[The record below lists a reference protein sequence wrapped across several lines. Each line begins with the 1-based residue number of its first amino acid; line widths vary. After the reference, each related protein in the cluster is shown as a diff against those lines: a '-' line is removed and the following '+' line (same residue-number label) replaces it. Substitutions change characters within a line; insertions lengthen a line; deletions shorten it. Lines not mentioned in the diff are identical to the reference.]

1 MVAEALTSDAVHLAA
16 GAAGVAVALVAVYL
30 IDRPAGEWTRALR
43 SRLLLGV
50 PWGTLVVIAGVI
62 AVYLFVQSGIDDP
75 NRPVVIPF
83 RSWSYFYPEGLLWS
97 SFAHSSRGHI
107 TGNLLSALVAGGL
120 AEYAYGHF
128 PDGRDVDDGDRLGVR
143 LRRFPGRLRGVPARL
158 RRLPSRA
165 RRLSGRIRRLPSR
178 ISAVESPGSNPYV
191 RAFLIVPGAAVA
203 FGLVS
208 ALFALGPVIGF
219 SVVVFAYWGFALV
232 SRPIAAVVAMAGT
245 TLVGVLYD
253 AVRVPVAF
261 AEASPS
267 YGAPSWAN
275 IAIQGHALGL
285 IGGALIA
292 VLLLRRRARKRDET
306 SRGRSGIESDGDATA
321 GRWRFHP
328 TAAASGDGSA
338 ADATESDSDAD
349 ATERSALVVFGAL
362 LLFGASRR
370 LWAVY
375 WYLGNEQYELYR
387 AVGVGLLGL
396 LAAIVAVAAVAR
408 DDPLWPA
415 RATPDPETLRAG
427 IRSATPAAVGLLLL
441 VAALAVVAGPG
452 VVPNLVTVDDGD
464 LPGEPVEVEGYQVTY
479 AENVENQ
486 LVGVVDVEAFG
497 RSTSVNTSGVIV
509 SDPDREIWT
518 TAVSKGNL
526 AFWGY
531 RAVDVGGT
539 GWRETVWVQRVGW
552 VAANDGST
560 YRVDA
565 VRNETRRTLFTSE
578 PARAEPR
585 IDGRNVTVAATRG
598 GFELRVTGPVGN
610 ASAPLPAANESVT
623 LRGVTFV
630 QRSDAVFAVRGETRV
645 RIAQRETYE
654 GRQ

>member
-16 GAAGVAVALVAVYL
+16 GAAGVVAALAAVYL
-30 IDRPAGEWTRALR
+30 VDRPTGDWTRALR

-50 PWGTLVVIAGVI
+50 PWGTLVVVAGVI

-97 SFAHSSRGHI
+97 SFAHSGRGHV

-128 PDGRDVDDGDRLGVR
+128 PGGREVDDADRLSV
-143 LRRFPGRLRGVPARL
+143 
-158 RRLPSRA
+158 
-165 RRLSGRIRRLPSR
+165 RIRRLPGQLRTLPRR
-178 ISAVESPGSNPYV
+178 IRRLPTRTAAVESPGSNPYV
-191 RAFLIVPGAAVA
+191 RAFLIVPGVAVA
-203 FGLVS
+203 FGLGS

-219 SVVVFAYWGFALV
+219 SGVVFAYWGFALV
-232 SRPIAAVVAMAGT
+232 VRPVAAVVAMAGT

-253 AVRVPVAF
+253 ALRVPVAF

-285 IGGALIA
+285 VGGALIA
-292 VLLLRRRARKRDET
+292 VVFLRRRTREP
-306 SRGRSGIESDGDATA
+306 SDGHREPSDKRHDADSTA
-321 GRWRFHP
+321 GRWRRHP
-328 TAAASGDGSA
+328 SATAANRG
-338 ADATESDSDAD
+338 SDAD
-349 ATERSALVVFGAL
+349 ATGQSALVVFGAL

-375 WYLGNEQYELYR
+375 WYLGNERYELYR
-387 AVGVGLLGL
+387 AVGVGLLAL
-396 LAAIVAVAAVAR
+396 LGAVVAVAAVSR
-408 DDPLWPA
+408 DEPVWPA
-415 RATPDPETLRAG
+415 RAVPDPETLRG
-427 IRSATPAAVGLLLL
+427 GVRSATPAAIGLFLLL
-441 VAALAVVAGPG
+441 AALAVVAGPG
-452 VVPNLVTVDDGD
+452 VVPNLAAVDDGD
-464 LPGEPVEVEGYQVTY
+464 LPGDPIEVEGYQVTY
-479 AENVENQ
+479 AENVEDR
-486 LVGVVDVEAFG
+486 LVSVVDVEAFG

-531 RAVDVGGT
+531 RAVDLGGA

-552 VAANDGST
+552 VAADGGPT

-565 VRNETRRTLFTSE
+565 VRNETRRTLFTSG

-585 IDGRNVTVAATRG
+585 IDGRNVTVAATEK
-598 GFELRVTGPVGN
+598 GFELRVDGPDGN

-623 LRGVTFV
+623 LRGVELL
-630 QRSDAVFAVRGETRV
+630 REGDAVFAQRGETRV
-645 RIAQRETYE
+645 RVAQRERYE

>member
-16 GAAGVAVALVAVYL
+16 GGVGVVVALAAVYL
-30 IDRPAGEWTRALR
+30 VDRPSDDWTRALR

-50 PWGTLVVIAGVI
+50 PWGTLLVIAGVVG
-62 AVYLFVQSGIDDP
+62 VYLFVQSGIDNP

-97 SFAHSSRGHI
+97 SFAHASRGHI
-107 TGNLLSALVAGGL
+107 TGNLLSAFVAGGL

-128 PDGRDVDDGDRLGVR
+128 PDGREVDDGEGLAV
-143 LRRFPGRLRGVPARL
+143 RL
-158 RRLPSRA
+158 RRLPSRL
-165 RRLSGRIRRLPSR
+165 RELPSR
-178 ISAVESPGSNPYV
+178 VAAVESPAANPYV
-191 RAFLIVPGAAVA
+191 RALLIVPGAAVG
-203 FGLVS
+203 FGLLS

-232 SRPIAAVVAMAGT
+232 SRPVAAVVAMAGT

-267 YGAPSWAN
+267 YGAPGWAN
-275 IAIQGHALGL
+275 VAIQGHALGL
-285 IGGALIA
+285 IGGVVVA
-292 VLLLRRRARKRDET
+292 VVLLRRR
-306 SRGRSGIESDGDATA
+306 GRESDEGPRGANDEGREADVTA
-321 GRWRFHP
+321 GRWSFHP
-328 TAAASGDGSA
+328 VASARERAGG
-338 ADATESDSDAD
+338 ADPTG
-349 ATERSALVVFGAL
+349 RSAVVVFGAL

-375 WYLGNEQYELYR
+375 WYLGSERYELYR
-387 AVGVGLLGL
+387 AVGVGLLAL
-396 LAAIVAVAAVAR
+396 LAAIVAVATVAR
-408 DDPLWPA
+408 DDPLWPG
-415 RATPDPETLRAG
+415 RAVPEPETIRGG
-427 IRSATPAAVGLLLL
+427 IRSATPATVGLLLL
-441 VAALAVVAGPG
+441 VAALAAVAGPG
-452 VVPNLVTVDDGD
+452 VVPNLVAVDDGD
-464 LPGEPVEVEGYQVTY
+464 LPGDPIEVEGYQVTY
-479 AENVENQ
+479 AENVEDR

-531 RAVDVGGT
+531 RAVDVGGA

-552 VAANDGST
+552 VAENGGPT

-565 VRNETRRTLFTSE
+565 VRNETRRTLFTSD

-585 IDGRNVTVAATRG
+585 IDGRNVVVAAARG
-598 GFELRVTGPVGN
+598 GFELSVIGGSGNNVT
-610 ASAPLPAANESVT
+610 AALPAENESVT
-623 LRGVTFV
+623 VRGITFV
-630 QRSDAVFAVRGETRV
+630 REGDAVFAERGETRV
-645 RIAQRETYE
+645 RIAQRERYE

>member
-16 GAAGVAVALVAVYL
+16 GAAGVVVALAAVSL
-30 IDRPAGEWTRALR
+30 VDRPAGDWTRALR

-97 SFAHSSRGHI
+97 SFAHSGRGHV

-128 PDGRDVDDGDRLGVR
+128 PGGREVDDAEPLAD
-143 LRRFPGRLRGVPARL
+143 RL
-158 RRLPSRA
+158 RRLPSRVRSLPDRVRDLPGRA
-165 RRLSGRIRRLPSR
+165 RTIPRRPRTLPRQIRRLPSR
-178 ISAVESPGSNPYV
+178 IAAEESPGSNPYV

-232 SRPIAAVVAMAGT
+232 TRPVAAIVAMAGA
-245 TLVGVLYD
+245 TLVRVLYD
-253 AVRVPVAF
+253 ALRVPVAF

-285 IGGALIA
+285 IGGALVA
-292 VLLLRRRARKRDET
+292 VVLVRRRSRDPGDEQREPDPAG
-306 SRGRSGIESDGDATA
+306 SRWSRHPNVAAANRRSDAT
-321 GRWRFHP
+321 
-328 TAAASGDGSA
+328 D
-338 ADATESDSDAD
+338 
-349 ATERSALVVFGAL
+349 RSALIAFSAL

-375 WYLGNEQYELYR
+375 WYLGNERYELYR
-387 AVGVGLLGL
+387 AVGVGLLAL
-396 LAAIVAVAAVAR
+396 LAAIVAVAAVSR
-408 DDPLWPA
+408 DEPLWPE
-415 RATPDPETLRAG
+415 RAVPNPETLRSG
-427 IRSATPAAVGLLLL
+427 IRSATPAAVGFFLL
-441 VAALAVVAGPG
+441 VAALAIVAGPG
-452 VVPNLVTVDDGD
+452 VVPNLAAVDDGD
-464 LPGEPVEVEGYQVTY
+464 LPGDPVEVEGYQVTY

-486 LVGVVDVEAFG
+486 LVGVVDVEVFG
-497 RSTSVNTSGVIV
+497 RSTSLDTSGVIV
-509 SDPDREIWT
+509 SHPGREIWT
-518 TAVSKGNL
+518 TAVSKGSL

-552 VAANDGST
+552 VATGDGPT

-565 VRNETRRTLFTSE
+565 VRNETRRTLFASG

-598 GFELRVTGPVGN
+598 GFELRVDGPRGN
-610 ASAPLPAANESVT
+610 ASAPLPATNESVT
-623 LRGVTFV
+623 LRGVEL
-630 QRSDAVFAVRGETRV
+630 RRENEAVFAQRGETRV

>member
-16 GAAGVAVALVAVYL
+16 GGVAVVVALAAVFL
-30 IDRPAGEWTRALR
+30 VDRAGAGRTRALR
-43 SRLLLGV
+43 ARLLLGV
-50 PWGTLVVIAGVI
+50 PWGTLVVIAGVLG
-62 AVYLFVQSGIDDP
+62 VYLFVQSGVDDP

-83 RSWSYFYPEGLLWS
+83 RSWSYFYPEGLFWS
-97 SFAHSSRGHI
+97 SFAHSGRGHI

-128 PDGRDVDDGDRLGVR
+128 PTGREVDEGDRLAV
-143 LRRFPGRLRGVPARL
+143 RL
-158 RRLPSRA
+158 RRLPSR
-165 RRLSGRIRRLPSR
+165 LRRLPERIRAVPSR
-178 ISAVESPGSNPYV
+178 VAAVESPAANPYV
-191 RAFLIVPGAAVA
+191 RAFLIVPSAAVA
-203 FGLVS
+203 FGLLS

-232 SRPIAAVVAMAGT
+232 SRPVAAVVAMAGT
-245 TLVGVLYD
+245 TLVSVLYD

-267 YGAPSWAN
+267 YGVPGWAN
-275 IAIQGHALGL
+275 VAIQGHALGL
-285 IGGALIA
+285 IGGALVA
-292 VLLLRRRARKRDET
+292 VVLLRRRAR
-306 SRGRSGIESDGDATA
+306 RSNGGDHHADPHTTA
-321 GRWRFHP
+321 GRWRYHP
-328 TAAASGDGSA
+328 FATADGDGSG
-338 ADATESDSDAD
+338 TD
-349 ATERSALVVFGAL
+349 ATERSAAVVFGAV

-375 WYLGNEQYELYR
+375 WYLGNERYELYR
-387 AVGVGLLGL
+387 AVGVGLLAL
-396 LAAIVAVAAVAR
+396 LAAVVAVAAVSR
-408 DDPLWPA
+408 DEPLWPS
-415 RATPDPETLRAG
+415 RAVPEPETIRG
-427 IRSATPAAVGLLLL
+427 GVRSAMPAAIGLFLL
-441 VAALAVVAGPG
+441 VASLAAVAGPG
-452 VVPNLVTVDDGD
+452 VVPNLVAVDDGD
-464 LPGEPVEVEGYQVTY
+464 LPGDPIEVEGYQVTY
-479 AENVENQ
+479 AEDVEDQ

-531 RAVDVGGT
+531 RAVDVGGA

-552 VAANDGST
+552 VAANGGPT

-565 VRNETRRTLFTSE
+565 IRNETRRTLFTSE

-598 GFELRVTGPVGN
+598 GFELRVDGPGGN

-623 LRGVTFV
+623 LRGVELV
-630 QRSDAVFAVRGETRV
+630 RESDVLYAERGETRV
-645 RIAQRETYE
+645 RVAQRERYE

>member
-1 MVAEALTSDAVHLAA
+1 MVAGALTSDAVHLVA
-16 GAAGVAVALVAVYL
+16 GGIGVVVALAAVYL
-30 IDRPAGEWTRALR
+30 VDHPGGDWTRALR

-62 AVYLFVQSGIDDP
+62 GVYLFVQSGIDDP

-83 RSWSYFYPEGLLWS
+83 RSWSYFYPEGMVWS
-97 SFAHSSRGHI
+97 SFAHASRGHI

-128 PDGRDVDDGDRLGVR
+128 PGGREVDDAESPIVR
-143 LRRFPGRLRGVPARL
+143 FRRRPEYL
-158 RRLPSRA
+158 RRLANHFRHLPNHF
-165 RRLSGRIRRLPSR
+165 RRLPGRVRRLPAR
-178 ISAVESPGSNPYV
+178 IAAVDSPGANPYV
-191 RAFLIVPGAAVA
+191 RAFLIVPGVAVA
-203 FGLVS
+203 FGLGF

-219 SVVVFAYWGFALV
+219 SGVVFGYWGFALV
-232 SRPIAAVVAMAGT
+232 SRPVTAVVATAGT
-245 TLVGVLYD
+245 TLVRVLYD
-253 AVRVPVAF
+253 ALRVPVAF

-267 YGAPSWAN
+267 YGAPGWAN
-275 IAIQGHALGL
+275 VAIQGHAIGL
-285 IGGALIA
+285 IAGALLA
-292 VLLLRRRARKRDET
+292 VLLSRRRARGPGDE
-306 SRGRSGIESDGDATA
+306 RRDGDPTGSRWKYHPLATA
-321 GRWRFHP
+321 D
-328 TAAASGDGSA
+328 GDGLG
-338 ADATESDSDAD
+338 ADATQ
-349 ATERSALVVFGAL
+349 RSALVVFGAL

-387 AVGVGLLGL
+387 AVGLGL
-396 LAAIVAVAAVAR
+396 LAVLAALVAVAAVSR
-408 DDPLWPA
+408 DEPLWPA
-415 RATPDPETLRAG
+415 RAVPKPETLRDG
-427 IRSATPAAVGLLLL
+427 VRSATPAGVGVLLL
-441 VAALAVVAGPG
+441 VAALAAVAGPG
-452 VVPNLVTVDDGD
+452 VVPNLVAVDDGD
-464 LPGEPVEVEGYQVTY
+464 LPGDPIEVEGYRVTY

-509 SDPDREIWT
+509 THPDREIWT

-531 RAVDVGGT
+531 RAIDLGGT

-552 VAANDGST
+552 VAANGGPT

-565 VRNETRRTLFTSE
+565 VRDDTRRTLFTSE

-585 IDGRNVTVAATRG
+585 IDGRNVVVAATQG
-598 GFELRVTGPVGN
+598 GFELSVIGGSGTNVT
-610 ASAPLPAANESVT
+610 APLPAANESVT
-623 LRGVTFV
+623 VRGITLVREGDV
-630 QRSDAVFAVRGETRV
+630 LFAERGETRV
-645 RIAQRETYE
+645 RIAQRERYE

>member
-1 MVAEALTSDAVHLAA
+1 MVAEALTGDAVHLAA
-16 GAAGVAVALVAVYL
+16 GGVAAAVALAAVYL
-30 IDRPAGEWTRALR
+30 VDRPSGEWTRALR

-62 AVYLFVQSGIDDP
+62 GVYLFVQSGIDDP

-97 SFAHSSRGHI
+97 SFAHASRGHI
-107 TGNLLSALVAGGL
+107 TGNLLSAFVAGGL
-120 AEYAYGHF
+120 AEYAYGHV
-128 PDGRDVDDGDRLGVR
+128 PDGREVGDGEGLAV
-143 LRRFPGRLRGVPARL
+143 RL
-158 RRLPSRA
+158 RRLPSRL
-165 RRLSGRIRRLPSR
+165 RELPSR
-178 ISAVESPGSNPYV
+178 VVAVESPAANPYV
-191 RAFLIVPGAAVA
+191 RALLIVPGAAVG
-203 FGLVS
+203 FGLLS

-232 SRPIAAVVAMAGT
+232 SRPVAAVVAMAGT
-245 TLVGVLYD
+245 TLVGVLYE
-253 AVRVPVAF
+253 ALRAPVAF

-267 YGAPSWAN
+267 YGVPGWAN
-275 IAIQGHALGL
+275 VAIQGHALGL

-292 VLLLRRRARKRDET
+292 VLLLRRRARDSNGGDRDAD
-306 SRGRSGIESDGDATA
+306 SDAGG
-321 GRWRFHP
+321 GRWRYHP
-328 TAAASGDGSA
+328 VATTDRDGPR
-338 ADATESDSDAD
+338 TD
-349 ATERSALVVFGAL
+349 ATERSALLVFGAL

-375 WYLGNEQYELYR
+375 WYLGNERYELYR
-387 AVGVGLLGL
+387 AVGVGLLAL
-396 LAAIVAVAAVAR
+396 LAAIVAVAAVSR
-408 DDPLWPA
+408 DEPLWPR
-415 RATPDPETLRAG
+415 RAVPEPETIRGG
-427 IRSATPAAVGLLLL
+427 IRSATPAAVGVLLLL
-441 VAALAVVAGPG
+441 GALAVVAGPA
-452 VVPNLVTVDDGD
+452 VVPNLVAVDDGD
-464 LPGEPVEVEGYQVTY
+464 LPGEPIEVEGYQVTY
-479 AENVENQ
+479 AEDVENR

-509 SDPDREIWT
+509 SNPDREIWT

-552 VAANDGST
+552 VAANGGPT

-565 VRNETRRTLFTSE
+565 VRNETRRTLFTSD

-585 IDGRNVTVAATRG
+585 IDGRNVVVAATRG
-598 GFELRVTGPVGN
+598 GFELSVIGGSGNNVT
-610 ASAPLPAANESVT
+610 APLPAANESVT
-623 LRGVTFV
+623 VRGITLVREGDV
-630 QRSDAVFAVRGETRV
+630 LFAERGETRV
-645 RIAQRETYE
+645 RIAQREQYE

>member
-16 GAAGVAVALVAVYL
+16 GAAGVVVALGAVYL
-30 IDRPAGEWTRALR
+30 VDRPAGDWTRALR

-62 AVYLFVQSGIDDP
+62 GVYLFVQSGIDDP

-97 SFAHSSRGHI
+97 SFAHSGRGHV

-128 PDGRDVDDGDRLGVR
+128 PGGREVDEPEPLT
-143 LRRFPGRLRGVPARL
+143 ARL
-158 RRLPSRA
+158 RRLPSKA
-165 RRLSGRIRRLPSR
+165 RGIPRRIRRLPSR
-178 ISAVESPGSNPYV
+178 IAAAGSLASNPYV

-203 FGLVS
+203 FGLLS

-232 SRPIAAVVAMAGT
+232 TRPVAALVAMAGT
-245 TLVGVLYD
+245 TLVRVLYD
-253 AVRVPVAF
+253 ALRVPVAF

-292 VLLLRRRARKRDET
+292 VVLVRRR
-306 SRGRSGIESDGDATA
+306 SRGRSDEGRGPGEEGPEPDAARSRWSRHPNATA
-321 GRWRFHP
+321 GD
-328 TAAASGDGSA
+328 SESSA
-338 ADATESDSDAD
+338 G

-387 AVGVGLLGL
+387 AVGLGL
-396 LAAIVAVAAVAR
+396 LALLGAIVAVAAVSR
-408 DDPLWPA
+408 DEPLWPD
-415 RATPDPETLRAG
+415 RAVPNPETLRAG
-427 IRSATPAAVGLLLL
+427 IRSATPAAIGILLL

-452 VVPNLVTVDDGD
+452 VVPNLAAVDDGD
-464 LPGEPVEVEGYQVTY
+464 LPGDPVEVEGYQVTY
-479 AENVENQ
+479 AEDVEDR
-486 LVGVVDVEAFG
+486 LVSVVDVEAFG

-509 SDPDREIWT
+509 SHPDREIWT

-552 VAANDGST
+552 VATGGGPT

-565 VRNETRRTLFTSE
+565 VRNETRRTLFASG

-585 IDGRNVTVAATRG
+585 IDGRNVVVAAAEG
-598 GFELRVTGPVGN
+598 GFELSVIGGNGNNVT
-610 ASAPLPAANESVT
+610 APLPAANESTTV
-623 LRGVTFV
+623 RGITFV
-630 QRSDAVFAVRGETRV
+630 RENDAVFAERGETRV

>member
-1 MVAEALTSDAVHLAA
+1 MIAEALTSDAVHLAA
-16 GAAGVAVALVAVYL
+16 GGVGVAVALVAVYL
-30 IDRPAGEWTRALR
+30 VDGPSDGWTEALR

-62 AVYLFVQSGIDDP
+62 GVYLFVQSGIDDP

-83 RSWSYFYPEGLLWS
+83 RSWSYFYPEGLVWS
-97 SFAHSSRGHI
+97 SFAHANRGHI

-128 PDGRDVDDGDRLGVR
+128 PEGREGRAVDGGDRLA
-143 LRRFPGRLRGVPARL
+143 ARL
-158 RRLPSRA
+158 RRLP
-165 RRLSGRIRRLPSR
+165 RRLRRLPGR
-178 ISAVESPGSNPYV
+178 VTAHGFSASNPYV

-203 FGLVS
+203 FGLLS

-232 SRPIAAVVAMAGT
+232 SRPVAAVVAMAGT

-267 YGAPSWAN
+267 YGVPGWAN
-275 IAIQGHALGL
+275 VAIQGHALGL
-285 IGGALIA
+285 IGGALVA
-292 VLLLRRRARKRDET
+292 VVLFRRRARRPTDGDRDA
-306 SRGRSGIESDGDATA
+306 DPDATA
-321 GRWRFHP
+321 GRWRYHP
-328 TAAASGDGSA
+328 LATAEGDGSR
-338 ADATESDSDAD
+338 TD
-349 ATERSALVVFGAL
+349 ATERSALLVFGAL

-375 WYLGNEQYELYR
+375 WYLGNERYELYR
-387 AVGVGLLGL
+387 AVGVGLLAL
-396 LAAIVAVAAVAR
+396 LAAIVALAAVSR
-408 DDPLWPA
+408 DEPLWPS
-415 RATPDPETLRAG
+415 RAVPDPETIRGG

-441 VAALAVVAGPG
+441 VGALAVVAGPA
-452 VVPNLVTVDDGD
+452 VVPNLVAVDDGD
-464 LPGEPVEVEGYQVTY
+464 LPGDPIEVEGYQVTY
-479 AENVENQ
+479 AENVENR

-509 SDPDREIWT
+509 SNPDREIWT

-552 VAANDGST
+552 VTANGGPT

-565 VRNETRRTLFTSE
+565 IRNETRRTLFTSE

-585 IDGRNVTVAATRG
+585 IDGRNVVVAATQG
-598 GFELRVTGPVGN
+598 GFELSVIGGSGNNVT
-610 ASAPLPAANESVT
+610 APLPAANESVT
-623 LRGVTFV
+623 VRGITLVREGDV
-630 QRSDAVFAVRGETRV
+630 LFAERGETRV
-645 RIAQRETYE
+645 RIAQRERYE

>member
-1 MVAEALTSDAVHLAA
+1 MLAEALTSDAVHLAA
-16 GAAGVAVALVAVYL
+16 GGVGVVVALAAVYL
-30 IDRPAGEWTRALR
+30 VDRPTGDWTRALR

-50 PWGTLVVIAGVI
+50 PWGTLVVIVSVI
-62 AVYLFVQSGIDDP
+62 GVYLFVQSGVDNP

-83 RSWSYFYPEGLLWS
+83 RSWSYFYPEGLVWS

-128 PDGRDVDDGDRLGVR
+128 PDGREVDGSDRLVVR
-143 LRRFPGRLRGVPARL
+143 LRRLSGHLRE
-158 RRLPSRA
+158 LPSRLGKLP
-165 RRLSGRIRRLPSR
+165 RRIREGPNR
-178 ISAVESPGSNPYV
+178 IAAVESPRENPYV
-191 RAFLIVPGAAVA
+191 RAFLIVPAAAVA
-203 FGLVS
+203 FGLLS

-219 SVVVFAYWGFALV
+219 SVVVFGYWGFTLV
-232 SRPIAAVVAMAGT
+232 SRPVAAVVAMAGT
-245 TLVGVLYD
+245 TLVGVVYEAL
-253 AVRVPVAF
+253 RFPVAF

-267 YGAPSWAN
+267 YGVPGWAN
-275 IAIQGHALGL
+275 VAIQGHALGL
-285 IGGALIA
+285 IGGALVA
-292 VLLLRRRARKRDET
+292 VVLLRRRTREQRDED
-306 SRGRSGIESDGDATA
+306 RGAGPDASPDATA
-321 GRWRFHP
+321 GRWRYHP
-328 TAAASGDGSA
+328 VAAADDGRSR
-338 ADATESDSDAD
+338 TD
-349 ATERSALVVFGAL
+349 ATERSALLVFGAL

-375 WYLGNEQYELYR
+375 WYLGNERYELYR
-387 AVGVGLLGL
+387 AVGIGLLAL
-396 LAAIVAVAAVAR
+396 LAAIVAVAAVSR
-408 DDPLWPA
+408 DDPLWPS
-415 RATPDPETLRAG
+415 RAVPEPETVRGG
-427 IRSATPAAVGLLLL
+427 IRSATPAAIGALLL
-441 VAALAVVAGPG
+441 VGALAAVAGPG
-452 VVPNLVTVDDGD
+452 VVPNLVAVDDGD
-464 LPGEPVEVEGYQVTY
+464 LPGDPIEVEGYQVTY
-479 AENVENQ
+479 AENVEDQ

-552 VAANDGST
+552 VAANGGPT

-565 VRNETRRTLFTSE
+565 IRNETRRTLFTSE

-585 IDGRNVTVAATRG
+585 IDGRNVTVAATQG
-598 GFELRVTGPVGN
+598 GFELRVDGPGGN
-610 ASAPLPAANESVT
+610 ASAPLPAANETVT
-623 LRGVTFV
+623 LRGVELVRETDV
-630 QRSDAVFAVRGETRV
+630 LFAERGETRV
-645 RIAQRETYE
+645 RIAQRERYE

>member
-16 GAAGVAVALVAVYL
+16 GGVAVAVALAAVYL
-30 IDRPAGEWTRALR
+30 VDRPSAGWTEALR

-62 AVYLFVQSGIDDP
+62 GVYLFVQSGIENP

-83 RSWSYFYPEGLLWS
+83 RSWSYFYPEGLFWS
-97 SFAHSSRGHI
+97 SFAHANRGHV

-128 PDGRDVDDGDRLGVR
+128 PDGREVDGGDRLT
-143 LRRFPGRLRGVPARL
+143 ARL
-158 RRLPSRA
+158 RRLPRQFRELPARVRA
-165 RRLSGRIRRLPSR
+165 LPARVRELPSR
-178 ISAVESPGSNPYV
+178 IRALASRIAAVDELASNPYV

-203 FGLVS
+203 FGLCS

-219 SVVVFAYWGFALV
+219 SIVVFAYWGFALV
-232 SRPIAAVVAMAGT
+232 SRPVAAVVAMAGT

-267 YGAPSWAN
+267 YGAPGWAN
-275 IAIQGHALGL
+275 VAIQGHALGL
-285 IGGALIA
+285 IGGVFVA
-292 VLLLRRRARKRDET
+292 VVLLRRRARNSDEGTRRPNDEARDA
-306 SRGRSGIESDGDATA
+306 GATA

-328 TAAASGDGSA
+328 LAGADRDGSR
-338 ADATESDSDAD
+338 ADATG
-349 ATERSALVVFGAL
+349 RSAVVVFGAL

-375 WYLGNEQYELYR
+375 WYLGSERYELYR
-387 AVGVGLLGL
+387 AVGVGLLAL
-396 LAAIVAVAAVAR
+396 LAAIVAVAAAAR
-408 DDPLWPA
+408 DDPLWPS
-415 RATPDPETLRAG
+415 RAAPEPETIRG
-427 IRSATPAAVGLLLL
+427 TVRSATPAAVGLLLL
-441 VAALAVVAGPG
+441 VAALAAVAGPG
-452 VVPNLVTVDDGD
+452 VVPNLVAVDDGD
-464 LPGEPVEVEGYQVTY
+464 LPGDPIEVEGYQVTY
-479 AENVENQ
+479 AENVEDR

-531 RAVDVGGT
+531 RAVDVGGA

-552 VAANDGST
+552 VAENGGPT

-585 IDGRNVTVAATRG
+585 IDGRNVVIAAARG
-598 GFELRVTGPVGN
+598 GFELSVIGGSGNNVT
-610 ASAPLPAANESVT
+610 AALPAENESVT
-623 LRGVTFV
+623 VRGITFV
-630 QRSDAVFAVRGETRV
+630 REGDAVFAERGETRV
-645 RIAQRETYE
+645 RIAQRERYE

>member
-16 GAAGVAVALVAVYL
+16 GGVGIVVALAAVFL
-30 IDRPAGEWTRALR
+30 VDRPTGGWTRAPR

-50 PWGTLVVIAGVI
+50 PWGTLVVIAGVVG
-62 AVYLFVQSGIDDP
+62 VYLFVQSGIDDP

-83 RSWSYFYPEGLLWS
+83 RSWSYFYPEGLVWS

-120 AEYAYGHF
+120 GEYAYGHF
-128 PDGRDVDDGDRLGVR
+128 PDGREVGGGDRLAVR
-143 LRRFPGRLRGVPARL
+143 LRQLPSRLRQLPSRV
-158 RRLPSRA
+158 RRLPQRVWQVS
-165 RRLSGRIRRLPSR
+165 SR
-178 ISAVESPGSNPYV
+178 IAAAESLAANPYV
-191 RAFLIVPGAAVA
+191 RAFLIVPSAAVA
-203 FGLVS
+203 FGLLS

-219 SVVVFAYWGFALV
+219 SVVVFGYWGFALV
-232 SRPIAAVVAMAGT
+232 SRPVAALVAMAGT

-267 YGAPSWAN
+267 YGVPGWAN

-292 VLLLRRRARKRDET
+292 VVLLRRRAREQRDKN
-306 SRGRSGIESDGDATA
+306 RDAGSNADPNTTA
-321 GRWRFHP
+321 GRWRYHP
-328 TAAASGDGSA
+328 LATA
-338 ADATESDSDAD
+338 DSDDVSRAD
-349 ATERSALVVFGAL
+349 ATERSALLVFGAL

-375 WYLGNEQYELYR
+375 WYLGNERYELYR
-387 AVGVGLLGL
+387 AVGVGLLAL
-396 LAAIVAVAAVAR
+396 LAAIVAVAAVSR
-408 DDPLWPA
+408 DEPLWPT
-415 RATPDPETLRAG
+415 RAVPEPETIRDG
-427 IRSATPAAVGLLLL
+427 IRSATPAAIGLLLL

-452 VVPNLVTVDDGD
+452 VVPNVVAVDDGD
-464 LPGEPVEVEGYQVTY
+464 LPGDPIEVEGYQVTY
-479 AENVENQ
+479 AENVEDQ

-552 VAANDGST
+552 VAANGGPT

-565 VRNETRRTLFTSE
+565 IRNETRRTLFTSD

-585 IDGRNVTVAATRG
+585 IDGRNVTVAATQG
-598 GFELRVTGPVGN
+598 GFELRVDGPGGN

-623 LRGVTFV
+623 LRGVELV
-630 QRSDAVFAVRGETRV
+630 RESDALFAERGETRV
-645 RIAQRETYE
+645 RIAQRERYE